1 MELRRTRLDPDPL
14 AQFASWF
21 RAAGVPVPEAMALAT
36 AAPDGRPSARM
47 VLLKGFDERG
57 FVFFTSYASRKGR
70 ELDANPHAALL
81 FHWHEPG
88 RQVRIEGPVSKVPA
102 EESDAYFGS
111 RPLRS
116 RLSAIASAQSEPVAA
131 RAELEARV
139 AALEGEADPPRP
151 ADWGGY
157 VLDPVA
163 YEFWQHRDD
172 RLHDRF
178 RYEREG
184 VGWRIER
191 LQP

>member
-1 MELRRTRLDPDPL
+1 MELRRTELAPDPL

-47 VLLKGFDERG
+47 VLLKGFDDRG
-57 FVFFTSYASRKGR
+57 FVFFTSYTSRKGR
-70 ELDANPHAALL
+70 ELDANPQAALL

-88 RQVRIEGPVSKVPA
+88 RQVRIEGAVSKVPA
-102 EESDAYFGS
+102 AESDAYFRS
-111 RPLRS
+111 RPLGS
-116 RLSAIASAQSEPVAA
+116 RLSAIASAQSEPVEA

-139 AALEGEADPPRP
+139 AGLEGDPDPPRP

-157 VLDPVA
+157 VLEPDS

-184 VGWRIER
+184 AGWRIER